1 MSEQIVVLN
10 VTGMNCNGCAA
21 SVERSLKKVD
31 GVSAVRVDLGQ
42 EQAQVTYDAS
52 RVQLDALKASV
63 VQAGYG
69 IAEPA

>member
-1 MSEQIVVLN
+1 MSEQTVTLS
-10 VTGMNCNGCAA
+10 VTGMNCHGCRT

-31 GVSAVRVDLGQ
+31 GVSSVSVDLD
-42 EQAQVTYDAS
+42 QAEARVTYDAD